1 MRFQETEVVELK
13 AMVQDDI
20 KKEIIAF
27 TNCNGGTVYI
37 GVADNGDILGV
48 ENADECALQIS
59 NMVRD
64 AIKPDVT
71 MFIHYETLN
80 CDGREVVAVNVQRGT
95 NRPYYLAKK
104 GTDVIVL
111 EGGDHIGN
119 GGSSR
124 NGGGVRQ
131 SGRDPRE
138 LPLVM
143 YGIKN
148 LWPSLSEELEVD
160 CEYHQDGNL
169 RLGKN
174 DKHKQILE
182 GLTERAVK
190 VGLDVRMIDGDEVR
204 RINPYLSDEVTC
216 ASWCPTDGHANPLT
230 TTLGFYKTA
239 RKLGVR
245 FITGEKVI
253 ELKKI
258 KGRLRQVIT
267 PNNIYEADTVV
278 VAAGYESKEILGKG
292 GIDVPKSRVLIEA
305 LVTESEPHKFDQ
317 ILGTAE
323 ADFYGH
329 QTKHG
334 SFVFGGSSGYEAVN
348 KDNGTPICSSITA
361 PCICRGIMKYF
372 PDLADAKIVR
382 TWAGW
387 ADQMKDGVPV
397 LGNVSEVPGLVLAT
411 GFCGHGFGIAPAI
424 GHELADLIVDG
435 KTSIDINALRYDRFK
450 AKI

>member
-1 MRFQETEVVELK
+1 MSNNAEVV
-13 AMVQDDI
+13 VI
-20 KKEIIAF
+20 GGGII
-27 TNCNGGTVYI
+27 G
-37 GVADNGDILGV
+37 
-48 ENADECALQIS
+48 CAIS
-59 NMVRD
+59 
-64 AIKPDVT
+64 
-71 MFIHYETLN
+71 
-80 CDGREVVAVNVQRGT
+80 
-95 NRPYYLAKK
+95 YYLAKR
-104 GTDVIVL
+104 GVSVICL
-111 EGGDHIGN
+111 EGSDHIGN

-148 LWPSLSEELEVD
+148 FWPTLSEELEVD

-174 DKHKQILE
+174 EKHRQILQ
-182 GLTERAVK
+182 GLTDRAVA
-190 VGLDVRMIDGDEVR
+190 VGLDVKMIDGDEVR

-230 TTLGFYKTA
+230 TTLGYYKTA
-239 RKLGVR
+239 RKLGVH
-245 FITGEKVI
+245 FITGEKVV
-253 ELKKI
+253 ELKKV
-258 KGRLRQVIT
+258 KGALRKVICASG
-267 PNNIYEADTVV
+267 NVYEGETVV
-278 VAAGYESKEILGKG
+278 LAAGYESRAIAGTI
-292 GIDVPKSRVLIEA
+292 GIDIPMQKASLEA
-305 LVTESEPHKFDQ
+305 LVTEAQPHMFDQ
-317 ILGTAE
+317 MLGTAE

-334 SFVFGGSSGYEAVN
+334 SFVFGGSSGLEGFT
-348 KDNGTPICSSITA
+348 KDNGTPICYAKTA

-387 ADQMKDGVPV
+387 MDKCVDGVPV
-397 LGNVSEVPGLVLAT
+397 LGKVEEVPGLVLAC
-411 GFCGHGFGIAPAI
+411 GFTGHGFGIAPGAADQI
-424 GHELADLIVDG
+424 AELITTGTTTVDLSD
-435 KTSIDINALRYDRFK
+435 LRYDRFR